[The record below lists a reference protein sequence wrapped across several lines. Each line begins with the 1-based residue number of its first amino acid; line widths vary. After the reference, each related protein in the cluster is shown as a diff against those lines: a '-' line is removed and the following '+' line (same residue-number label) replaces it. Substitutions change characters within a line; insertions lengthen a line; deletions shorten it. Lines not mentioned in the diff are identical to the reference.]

1 MWWSLITP
9 GGLYQ
14 KTGCWLIMTLFL
26 SGWLIKMTIENPAEL
41 DGLMDDAAYEKF
53 IKSLE

>member
-1 MWWSLITP
+1 
-9 GGLYQ
+9 
-14 KTGCWLIMTLFL
+14 MTLFL
-26 SGWLIKMTIENPAEL
+26 SGWLIKMTIENPSEL